1 VWGQV
6 IPSEAR
12 SLALRVSVSAA
23 LAAISLSGFAQ
34 GPCSAWHDPSPHNVQ
49 FVAVE
54 SGVRVEVLDWG
65 GSSGRNI
72 VLLAGSGNTAH
83 VFDDFAPKLTAR
95 SHVYGVTRR
104 GFGASNHPQSGY
116 DDQRLAD
123 DVLRVLD
130 AIKISRPVLVGHSM
144 AGSEMTTLGS
154 QHSDR
159 LAGLV
164 YLDAGDDPGDFSGK
178 NPAYLALFD
187 KLSTSL
193 RPAPPTEADR
203 KSFQAMLERQVR
215 IMRFAFPEAELRNQF
230 NCNPD
235 GSVGLNLTP
244 SSVRKAIGQGSKKRD
259 YSNIRVP
266 ILYFPA
272 APPGRVHGW
281 SQYYHFEPQDAEQ
294 GRALQRIYAAD
305 RAYLDRY
312 ERNMKTAKGRV
323 RIVELRGADHYVFFT
338 NEDEVLRGLNKFLR
352 DLH

>member
-1 VWGQV
+1 
-6 IPSEAR
+6 
-12 SLALRVSVSAA
+12 
-23 LAAISLSGFAQ
+23 
-34 GPCSAWHDPSPHNVQ
+34 VQ
-49 FVAVE
+49 FVAVDN
-54 SGVRVEVLDWG
+54 GVRLEVLDWG

-83 VFDDFAPKLTAR
+83 VFDDFALKLTAR
-95 SHVYGVTRR
+95 SHVYGITRR
-104 GFGASNHPQSGY
+104 GFGASSHPETGY

-130 AIKISRPVLVGHSM
+130 AINISRPVLVGHSM

-187 KLSTSL
+187 KLATSM

-203 KSFQAMLERQVR
+203 KSFQAMLDRQMR

-230 NCNPD
+230 DCNSD
-235 GSVGLNLTP
+235 GSVGPSRTP
-244 SSVRKAIGQGSKKRD
+244 SSVRKAIGEGSKKRD

-272 APPGRVHGW
+272 APPSRVNGW
-281 SQYYHFEPQDAEQ
+281 SQYYHFEPQNTEQ
-294 GRALQRIYAAD
+294 RTALQRIYAAD
-305 RAYLDRY
+305 RVYLNRY
-312 ERNMKTAKGRV
+312 EKNMKTAEGGV

-338 NEDEVLRGLNKFLR
+338 KENLVLRELNKFLA